1 MNIFWVVF
9 FLEEKERHIWRTRR
23 TEGWKKRRIHYPCC
37 VFFPLDVVVDEALC
51 VCCLFSVSS
60 GSNWWISDD
69 YSNVGGQQKDK
80 LWRKKRKGNCVV
92 WRRSVTARPL
102 SVFVFFCSFFLPF
115 FQSFGGGSA
124 GGPPRREN
132 IRRFIPRSV
141 QSVCV
146 VFSKR
151 KRYLKINSSSVRSVF
166 VCPRR

>member
-1 MNIFWVVF
+1 MKNKANRRMKEKTNTLSMLCVFPSRCCGGQSFVCVLSIFCLLRLKLMDIRRLF
-9 FLEEKERHIWRTRR
+9 KCRRAAERQTLEKK
-23 TEGWKKRRIHYPCC
+23 KKR
-37 VFFPLDVVVDEALC
+37 ELC
-51 VCCLFSVSS
+51 SLE
-60 GSNWWISDD
+60 
-69 YSNVGGQQKDK
+69 
-80 LWRKKRKGNCVV
+80 
-92 WRRSVTARPL
+92 TARPL

-146 VFSKR
+146 VSSKR